1 MSGIIAGFEQRH
13 VRGDGIGIDTLVGG
27 SGPPLLL
34 SPRLTANKNVL
45 DGRGTET
52 TDMFTVVVPDLRGG

>member
-1 MSGIIAGFEQRH
+1 M
-13 VRGDGIGIDTLVGG
+13 GIDTLVGG